1 MRTYFRKGKGFT
13 LVEVIVVLVI
23 LAILAAILIPSL
35 TGWIDKAK
43 EKQVTVELRE
53 VALAAE
59 TSYQEVYAK
68 YSLGAATQVIY
79 LSGQTSAESWDREFA
94 TLMKQ
99 YLSGDV
105 SWANVKSVTMTGN
118 YLYISYTKS
127 SVRYLYSRSVDGT
140 VAITK
145 R

>member
-79 LSGQTSAESWDREFA
+79 LSGQTSAESLDREFA

-140 VAITK
+140 VTITK